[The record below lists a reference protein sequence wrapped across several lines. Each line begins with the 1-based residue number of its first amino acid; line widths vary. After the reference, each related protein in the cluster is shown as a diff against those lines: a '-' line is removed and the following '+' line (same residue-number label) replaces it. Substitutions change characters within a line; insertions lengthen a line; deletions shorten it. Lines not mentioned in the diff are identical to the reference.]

1 MTDAELKRVWLDNYR
16 AVPTALQDI
25 KKVEAVATAFNTNID
40 GGVLK
45 ISGKRIAELARKL
58 RMSWEELHQIK
69 RTKISKPADVIKGL
83 LKCFEKGIAEEWIT
97 EDIRVYNWM
106 MEEIGYERL
115 QMGGQGRHCGQCAGS
130 LRRSKSLC
138 SCEFFAGKT
147 GRTVFETEQFMFV

>member
-40 GGVLK
+40 AVLK

-58 RMSWEELHQIK
+58 QMSWEELHQIK

-106 MEEIGYERL
+106 MEEIGYGIER
-115 QMGGQGRHCGQCAGS
+115 
-130 LRRSKSLC
+130 
-138 SCEFFAGKT
+138 
-147 GRTVFETEQFMFV
+147 

>member
-40 GGVLK
+40 AVLK

-69 RTKISKPADVIKGL
+69 RTKISKPGRRHKGA
-83 LKCFEKGIAEEWIT
+83 AE
-97 EDIRVYNWM
+97 
-106 MEEIGYERL
+106 
-115 QMGGQGRHCGQCAGS
+115 
-130 LRRSKSLC
+130 
-138 SCEFFAGKT
+138 
-147 GRTVFETEQFMFV
+147 MF